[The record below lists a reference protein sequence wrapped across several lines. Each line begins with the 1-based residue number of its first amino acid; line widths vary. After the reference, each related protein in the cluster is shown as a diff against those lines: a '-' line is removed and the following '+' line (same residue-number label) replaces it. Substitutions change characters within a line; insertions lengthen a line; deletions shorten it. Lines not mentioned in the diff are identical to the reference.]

1 VSPELFGLHNNAEI
15 NTNQLVSER
24 LLQNILNVQ
33 PRIVTDIIGKSIE
46 DIYEEKAL
54 FIQSKIP
61 IFFDLEILEM
71 KYGSN

>member
-1 VSPELFGLHNNAEI
+1 
-15 NTNQLVSER
+15 

>member
-1 VSPELFGLHNNAEI
+1 VSPEHFGLHNNAEI